1 LIYPLIY
8 RPAQE
13 WTCRGPPPLL
23 LAFDSSIDSL
33 RGDVSREQ
41 QEKR

>member
-1 LIYPLIY
+1 LLYPLSY

-33 RGDVSREQ
+33 RGDASREQ
-41 QEKR
+41 GKTR